1 MTLVAHPPQTAGT
14 GPEDVLGRTDAPSDQ
29 VRPRDGGGEP
39 VVSLAHVSRRFGDV
53 RAVDDV
59 DLAVERGELLA
70 VLGPSGGGKSTLL
83 RLIAGLE
90 RPDDGEIRIDGRTVA
105 DGSRRFVP
113 PERRRV
119 GLVFQDHALF
129 PHLTVAR
136 NIAFG
141 LPRRPRAARLERVR
155 ELLALVHLDAHA
167 DRYPHELSGGEQQRI
182 ALARAL
188 APRPAVV
195 LLDEPFA
202 SLDPDLRR
210 SLAADVARVLRA
222 AGTTA
227 VLVTHDRDEAFAVAD
242 RVGVIHDGRL
252 VQLDTPTGLYR
263 VPASASVANLLGDAS
278 FLSLDVLGRLSPQ
291 VGTARDHLAL
301 PEHSRALVRP
311 HQVRVVDPTEP
322 ALAAPVADAVVAAAR
337 FRGDHLLVTADLG
350 GGVVVTAEAA
360 PEHGVVPG
368 TPVRV
373 QLLPDSRLPVYD
385 GDQLVGVVG
394 DAP

>member
-1 MTLVAHPPQTAGT
+1 MTFVAPAPQTDDDSTAGAV
-14 GPEDVLGRTDAPSDQ
+14 GSRTVTAEPPVTDRHD
-29 VRPRDGGGEP
+29 P
-39 VVSLAHVSRRFGDV
+39 VVSLTGVSRRFGDV
-53 RAVDDV
+53 LAVDEV
-59 DLAVERGELLA
+59 DLVVEQGELLA

-90 RPDDGEIRIDGRTVA
+90 RPDAGEIRIGDQVVA
-105 DGSRRFVP
+105 DATRRFVP

-129 PHLTVAR
+129 PHLTVAG

-141 LPRRPRAARLERVR
+141 LPRRPRAARRQRVD
-155 ELLALVHLDAHA
+155 ELLALVHLEAYA
-167 DRYPHELSGGEQQRI
+167 DRYPHELSGGEQQRV

-188 APRPAVV
+188 APRPEVV

-242 RVGVIHDGRL
+242 RVGVINDGRL
-252 VQLDTPTGLYR
+252 VQLATPTALYR
-263 VPASASVANLLGDAS
+263 VPASASVAMLLGDAAFVS
-278 FLSLDVLGRLSPQ
+278 PGSLVALGAPRRPDLPPD
-291 VGTARDHLAL
+291 ARV
-301 PEHSRALVRP
+301 LVRP
-311 HQVRVVDPTEP
+311 HQVRLV
-322 ALAAPVADAVVAAAR
+322 DAVASEPTAAGAEAVVTAAR

-350 GGVVVTAEAA
+350 DGEVVTAEAA
-360 PEHGVVPG
+360 PEHDVAPG
-368 TPVRV
+368 TRV
-373 QLLPDSRLPVYD
+373 HLQLLPDSSLPVYD
-385 GDQLVGVVG
+385 PDRLVGVVG
-394 DAP
+394 AGP